1 MSGAHCRTCWRYR
14 GFAATSKTVAATRP
28 MASNAARS
36 TNRAYGENRWACTDG
51 SAVNSGKADRIET
64 CKLNTTTTPY
74 AHRWFRCA
82 PTEVLPYSSQQAC
95 AASIDISPPTNLY
108 VLLKWRTWPGH
119 NTEREW
125 G

>member
-51 SAVNSGKADRIET
+51 SAVNSGKADRIDS
-64 CKLNTTTTPY
+64 CKLKTSTTSH
-74 AHRWFRCA
+74 AHRWLSCA
-82 PTEVLPYSSQQAC
+82 PRSEEHTSELPSLMRITYADFC
-95 AASIDISPPTNLY
+95 
-108 VLLKWRTWPGH
+108 LKQKKP
-119 NTEREW
+119 
-125 G
+125 